1 MSSGQA
7 LHKGSAVVALMLLCL
22 AAATPSVAR
31 ESRPPLGLQLY
42 CLQHKGACSSAA
54 TTSILASAE
63 LVSLLKSVNRR
74 VNAAIQP
81 RSDSGA
87 DSWSANGSAGDCE
100 DYVMAK
106 RQHLIA
112 KGVPAGA
119 LHVAYTT
126 TRSGEGHA
134 ILVVQTDAGRLVL
147 DNLVSEVKSLDA
159 SGYRVQRMSSGGL
172 LQWVSQN

>member
-1 MSSGQA
+1 MALRWDFRKTSALAALVLLSVAVVPQA
-7 LHKGSAVVALMLLCL
+7 LG
-22 AAATPSVAR
+22 R

-42 CLQHKGACSSAA
+42 CLQNKGACRGAAA
-54 TTSILASAE
+54 TSIVASAE
-63 LVSLLKSVNRR
+63 VVSLLKLVNRR

-81 RSDSGA
+81 RNDSGA
-87 DSWSANGSAGDCE
+87 DRWSANAISGDCE
-100 DYVMAK
+100 DYVMSK
-106 RQHLIA
+106 RQQLIS

-119 LHVAYTT
+119 LQVAYTT
-126 TRSGEGHA
+126 TRSGQGHA

-147 DNLVSEVKSLDA
+147 DNLVSEVRTLDA

>member
-1 MSSGQA
+1 VTA
-7 LHKGSAVVALMLLCL
+7 SANVVA
-22 AAATPSVAR
+22 
-31 ESRPPLGLQLY
+31 
-42 CLQHKGACSSAA
+42 
-54 TTSILASAE
+54 
-63 LVSLLKSVNRR
+63 LLKSVNRR
-74 VNAAIQP
+74 VNAAIEP
-81 RSDSGA
+81 RSDSGG
-87 DSWSANGSAGDCE
+87 DSWSANGLVGDCE

-106 RQHLIA
+106 RQHLISR
-112 KGVPAGA
+112 GLPAGA

-134 ILVVQTDAGRLVL
+134 ILIVQTDTGRLVL